1 MFKTQRSPEI
11 NLANQCYDE
20 IQEQIING
28 TFKPG
33 KKLKVEELKEQ
44 LQTGASPIREA
55 LSRLI
60 NSGLVQAHDNKG
72 FYVTQVSESNIR
84 DLYQTFLQI
93 ELLALTQAIK
103 YGDDTW
109 KTSIVAA
116 LYNLSLVENSTEK
129 ISYSVWGERNYAFH
143 VALIS
148 GCNSP
153 TLLNVRAQIYRQFDR
168 YCRIAFN
175 LSYTELEVNHEEHK
189 NLAQA
194 VLNRDMQQTTA
205 IITHHILGAL
215 EDVIATL
222 KKNNIFEKD

>member
-1 MFKTQRSPEI
+1 MIKTQRSPEI

-28 TFKPG
+28 TFEPG

-44 LQTGASPIREA
+44 LDSGASPIREA

-60 NSGLVQAHDNKG
+60 NSGLVEARDNKG
-72 FYVTQVSESNIR
+72 FYVTQVSETDIR

-103 YGDDTW
+103 HGDDAW

-116 LYNLSLVENSTEK
+116 LYNLSLIENSPQKT
-129 ISYSVWGERNYAFH
+129 SYFAWAERNYAFH

-153 TLLNVRAQIYRQFDR
+153 TLLNIRATIYRRFDR

-175 LSYTELEVNHEEHK
+175 FSQTELHVNHKEHK
-189 NLAQA
+189 DLAEA
-194 VLNRDMQQTTA
+194 VLNRDLDKTTA
-205 IITHHILGAL
+205 LITHHILGAL
-215 EDVIATL
+215 EDVITTL
-222 KKNNIFEKD
+222 KANNIF